1 MASAPLGDAIAYAQY
16 RPPYRFSEL
25 LAFFRVRQLAGVELV
40 DEEAYMRA
48 VRLERPGGGIAEG
61 WVRIEDDPTHK
72 RLVVTMSESL
82 APCVPQVVARVRR
95 MFDVDCDPVAIARGL
110 EALDS
115 IVPGAVR
122 EGTRL
127 PGWPGATLSKKQA
140 SSGNIG
146 LSVPWYG
153 GPWLPKQLASLGA
166 QVQGIEPRELAW
178 ATCSYAEGLSAELQ
192 GSPPEG

>member
-1 MASAPLGDAIAYAQY
+1 MIVDA
-16 RPPYRFSEL
+16 
-25 LAFFRVRQLAGVELV
+25 
-40 DEEAYMRA
+40 MCM
-48 VRLERPGGGIAEG
+48 
-61 WVRIEDDPTHK
+61 
-72 RLVVTMSESL
+72 RLVQ
-82 APCVPQVVARVRR
+82 VPET
-95 MFDVDCDPVAIARGL
+95 FDVMVMPNLYGDILSDLCAGL
-110 EALDS
+110 
-115 IVPGAVR
+115 VGGPG
-122 EGTRL
+122 L
-127 PGWPGATLSKKQA
+127 A